1 MLQRSS
7 PRTQEDLKK
16 KGGTSV
22 VTENSTQST
31 QQGDVLEIARQQA
44 RQRHNTLEA
53 HLDPGTIRIMETL
66 GISEGWRC
74 LEVGAGGG
82 SIASWLCGRVGP
94 TGRVVATDIDTQFL
108 ESIKMP
114 NLEVRQHDIA
124 TEDPPGEGYDLVH
137 ARWVL
142 AYLRDR
148 PAMLR
153 RLLGAVKQGGWL
165 MVEEPDF
172 GNRRNAS
179 PLYREIQ
186 GMEPFGGRRLYPE
199 MRRLALREIGLE
211 ARMTMLGQPDQYLLA
226 GAITET
232 NVTDQI
238 DLLDHSVMVFAGPIT
253 FTTWGRKR

>member
-1 MLQRSS
+1 MAAWEQ
-7 PRTQEDLKK
+7 
-16 KGGTSV
+16 
-22 VTENSTQST
+22 
-31 QQGDVLEIARQQA
+31 
-44 RQRHNTLEA
+44 
-53 HLDPGTIRIMETL
+53 
-66 GISEGWRC
+66 
-74 LEVGAGGG
+74 
-82 SIASWLCGRVGP
+82 
-94 TGRVVATDIDTQFL
+94 TGRVVATDIDTRFL
-108 ESIKMP
+108 ESLKMP

-179 PLYREIQ
+179 PLYREIED
-186 GMEPFGGRRLYPE
+186 MEPFTGRRLYPE

-211 ARMTMLGQPDQYLLA
+211 GRMTPCLDEPDQYLLA

-238 DLLDHSVMVFAGPIT
+238 DLLDHSVMVFHGPIT
-253 FTTWGRKR
+253 FATWGRKR